1 MNIIKIEIFSSED
14 KEKIQKTKNKKMSA
28 EKPPISTH
36 ILDTT
41 RGQPAAG
48 VDVSISI
55 CFVRYVRANLIDRC
69 HKNKIKIPAYENH
82 CN

>member
-1 MNIIKIEIFSSED
+1 
-14 KEKIQKTKNKKMSA
+14 MSA

-48 VDVSISI
+48 VEVSFSVL
-55 CFVRYVRANLIDRC
+55 FDM
-69 HKNKIKIPAYENH
+69 
-82 CN
+82 